1 MQPMDQVLVFKAL
14 ANKSRL
20 QILHWMKNPQQHFGG
35 SCPGGGP
42 RGKLVCVGEIQE
54 KLGLSQSTAS
64 HYLAMLM
71 KAGLVVPRRE
81 GQFTYYERNEDALKE
96 VGKFLKEEI

>member
-1 MQPMDQVLVFKAL
+1 MDQVLVFKAL

-20 QILHWMKNPQQHFGG
+20 QILHWMKDPQQHFGG
-35 SCPGGGP
+35 EGPSGGP

-71 KAGLVVPRRE
+71 KAGLVIPRRE
-81 GQFTYYERNEDALKE
+81 GQWTLYERNEDALKE
-96 VGKFLKEEI
+96 VGKFLKEVI

>member
-1 MQPMDQVLVFKAL
+1 MDQVLIFKAL

-20 QILHWMKNPQQHFGG
+20 QILQWMKNPERYFGG
-35 SCPGGGP
+35 DCPSGGA
-42 RGKLVCVGEIQE
+42 RGKLVCVGEITE

-71 KAGLVVPRRE
+71 KAGLVTARRE
-81 GQFTYYERNEDALKE
+81 GQFTYYERNEDALKDL
-96 VGKFLKEEI
+96 GKFLKEDI

>member
-1 MQPMDQVLVFKAL
+1 MDQVLVFKAL

-20 QILHWMKNPQQHFGG
+20 EILQWMKHPQQHFGP
-35 SCPGGGP
+35 CPTGGP

-64 HYLAMLM
+64 HYLAILM
-71 KAGLVVPRRE
+71 KAGLVIPRRE
-81 GQFTYYERNEDALKE
+81 GQWTFYERNEEALKE

>member
-1 MQPMDQVLVFKAL
+1 MDQVLVFKAL

-20 QILHWMKNPQQHFGG
+20 QILQWMRDPGKHFGEMHLG
-35 SCPGGGP
+35 KP
-42 RGKLVCVGEIQE
+42 RGKLVCVSEIQE

-71 KAGLVVPRRE
+71 KAGLVLPRRD
-81 GQFTYYERNEDALKE
+81 GQYTFYERNEDALKE
-96 VGKFLKEEI
+96 MSKFLKEEI

>member
-1 MQPMDQVLVFKAL
+1 MDQVLVFKAL

-20 QILHWMKNPQQHFGG
+20 QILQWMKNPQQHFGG
-35 SCPGGGP
+35 DCPSGGP

-71 KAGLVVPRRE
+71 KAGLVTPRRE
-81 GQFTYYERNEDALKE
+81 GQWTLYERNEEALRE

>member
-1 MQPMDQVLVFKAL
+1 MDQVLLFKAL

-20 QILHWMKNPQQHFGG
+20 QILQWMKDPGKHFGEMHLG
-35 SCPGGGP
+35 TP
-42 RGKLVCVGEIQE
+42 RGKLVCVSEIQE

-71 KAGLVVPRRE
+71 KAGLVLPRRD
-81 GQFTYYERNEDALKE
+81 GQYTFYERNEDALKE
-96 VGKFLKEEI
+96 LSKYLKEEI

>member
-1 MQPMDQVLVFKAL
+1 MDQVLVFKAL

-20 QILHWMKNPQQHFGG
+20 QILNWMKHPQQHFGG
-35 SCPGGGP
+35 DCPSGGP
-42 RGKLVCVGEIQE
+42 RGKLVCVGEITE

-71 KAGLVVPRRE
+71 KAGLIVARRE
-81 GQFTYYERNEDALKE
+81 GQYTFYERNEEALKE

>member
-1 MQPMDQVLVFKAL
+1 MDQVLIFKAL

-20 QILHWMKNPQQHFGG
+20 QILQWMKNPQQHFGG
-35 SCPGGGP
+35 ACPSGGP

-71 KAGLVVPRRE
+71 KAGLVSPRRE
-81 GQFTYYERNEDALKE
+81 GQWTLYERNEDALKE
-96 VGKFLKEEI
+96 LSKFLKEDI

>member
-1 MQPMDQVLVFKAL
+1 MDQVVVFKAL

-20 QILHWMKNPQQHFGG
+20 QILQWMKNPQQHFGG

-71 KAGLVVPRRE
+71 KAGLVTPRRE
-81 GQFTYYERNEDALKE
+81 GQFTYYERNEDALKDLS
-96 VGKFLKEEI
+96 KFLKEDI

>member
-1 MQPMDQVLVFKAL
+1 MDQVTVFKAL

-35 SCPGGGP
+35 SCAGGGP

-54 KLGLSQSTAS
+54 KLGLCQSTAS

-71 KAGLVVPRRE
+71 KAGLVVTRRE
-81 GQFTYYERNEDALKE
+81 GQFTYYERNEEALKDLS
-96 VGKFLKEEI
+96 KFLKDEI

>member
-1 MQPMDQVLVFKAL
+1 MDQVAVFKAL

-20 QILHWMKNPQQHFGG
+20 QILQWMKNPQQHFGA
-35 SCPGGGP
+35 SSPCGGP
-42 RGKLVCVGEIQE
+42 RGKQVCVGEIQE
-54 KLGLSQSTAS
+54 KLGISQSTAS

-81 GQFTYYERNEDALKE
+81 GQFTFYERNEDALKE
-96 VGKFLKEEI
+96 LNKFLKEEI

>member
-1 MQPMDQVLVFKAL
+1 MMYMDQVLVFKAL

-20 QILHWMKNPQQHFGG
+20 QILQWMKDPDEHFGPTPHG
-35 SCPGGGP
+35 KP

-64 HYLAMLM
+64 HYLSLLM
-71 KAGLVVPRRE
+71 KAGLVLPRRD
-81 GQFTYYERNEDALKE
+81 GQWTFYERNEDALKE
-96 VGKFLKEEI
+96 LSKFLKEEI

>member
-1 MQPMDQVLVFKAL
+1 MTNMDQVLVFKAL

-20 QILHWMKNPQQHFGG
+20 QILQWMKDPDKHFGVAPNG
-35 SCPGGGP
+35 KP

-64 HYLAMLM
+64 HYLSLLM

-81 GQFTYYERNEDALKE
+81 GQWTFYERNEDALKDLS
-96 VGKFLKEEI
+96 KFLKEEI